1 MFQGKL
7 ADRYGRK
14 RINHMAQIQ
23 PRIPSAGLGAELK
36 FDFPGLRI
44 GVAEY
49 DEGPTGC
56 TVFHF
61 GKSAQCAVDVR
72 GGSPGLL
79 GSYPLTDAIC
89 FAGGS
94 LYGLEAATGVAATIL
109 EEREGDVSW
118 GRVATVCGAIIYDFG
133 PRTNAIYPD
142 KALGRAAYRAARPG
156 VFPQGRRGAGRSATC
171 GKFPDY
177 AQYEREAAGQGAAFA
192 MCGGSRVFVATVVN
206 AIGVVVDRE
215 GRVVRGLRDRQTGER
230 RHPRDVLQ
238 ATTDP
243 APASAPSS
251 VTENTTITVVATDHP
266 LPPLLLTQLGRQVH
280 SSMARAIQPFHTP
293 RDGDILFTVSTGTST
308 ASVNNW
314 ALAEVAS
321 DLAWDAVLAA
331 VAED

>member
-1 MFQGKL
+1 MNPSTL
-7 ADRYGRK
+7 
-14 RINHMAQIQ
+14 Q
-23 PRIPSAGLGAELK
+23 PRIPSSGTAGELR
-36 FDFPGLRI
+36 FDFPGLKI

-61 GKSAQCAVDVR
+61 SPGAHCAVDVR

-79 GSYPLTDAIC
+79 GSYPWAEAIC
-89 FAGGS
+89 IAGGS
-94 LYGLEAATGVAATIL
+94 LYGLEAATGVSATML
-109 EEREGDVSW
+109 EQREGDVSW
-118 GRVATVCGAIIYDFG
+118 GRIATVCSGIIYDFG
-133 PRTNAIYPD
+133 ARTNAIYPD
-142 KALGRAAYRAARPG
+142 KALGRAAYLAARPG

-171 GKFPDY
+171 GKFPDWP
-177 AQYEREAAGQGAAFA
+177 QYEREPAGQGAAFG

-206 AIGVVVDRE
+206 AIGVVVDRD
-215 GRVVRGLRDRQTGER
+215 GRVVRGLRDRETGER

-238 ATTDP
+238 PTVE
-243 APASAPSS
+243 SAPPPAS
-251 VTENTTITVVATDHP
+251 VTENTTITLVATDHP
-266 LPPLLLTQLGRQVH
+266 LPPMLLTQLGRQVH

-293 RDGDILFTVSTGTST
+293 RDGDILFTLSTGTST

-331 VAED
+331 VAEV